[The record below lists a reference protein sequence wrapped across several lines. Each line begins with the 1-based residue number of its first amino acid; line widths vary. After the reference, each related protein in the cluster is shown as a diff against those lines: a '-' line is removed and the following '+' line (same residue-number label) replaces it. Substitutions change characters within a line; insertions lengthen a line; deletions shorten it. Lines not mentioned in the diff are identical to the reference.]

1 MYTCYVRV
9 KDTNVSSHL
18 GKLFA
23 DFNKA
28 CDSLDEAI
36 RMLHGNDFKPPNRDH
51 IMGMMEHRGR
61 AVYFV
66 SEKTG
71 DRFVI
76 CDLPVIY

>member
-9 KDTNVSSHL
+9 KDQVSCNHL
-18 GKLFA
+18 GQLFV
-23 DFNKA
+23 DFDKA
-28 CDSLDEAI
+28 CDSLEEAI
-36 RMLHGNDFKPPNRDH
+36 RMLHGNDFEPPNRDH
-51 IMGMMEHRGR
+51 IIAMIEHRGR

-66 SEKTG
+66 SKETG